1 MCTYDYTPYVGCKG
15 GQQHYYLQW
24 MKCSKAIENG
34 DQFCPL
40 DQSVETDS
48 LRQLSRNVLSC
59 PLHTPIVVQ
68 QYEFE
73 FIQATTVPE
82 SVPTPRS
89 VKARRGNMT
98 PKSRTPKSGTFRQTF
113 EEQAPRRKRAS
124 ARDLSPAH
132 SDSDSEDARPKTSD
146 GVKRSERGERG
157 RSSGPREKSHR
168 RVSSA
173 DMDMLPTRSSTLR
186 KSQRKAERPPRP
198 EPEGSEHAE
207 QPREE
212 VEEKPKTKS
221 PRTKHNLDIS
231 TTVGIGITGL
241 PTSPDIYRRP
251 SEVHRAK
258 SQEKLKQDGE
268 KKQDAERKPDPTTVS
283 PVTVSPSTFLA
294 SNTGSDSSPVNSS
307 EPLPF
312 SQQSLAAR
320 RGRRSTRSVRKS
332 TEESPMTRID
342 ELVGQEPVDDVPSSS
357 SRPVSRSSTS
367 RVPSRHATPRLS
379 QDAFIPPVPPLSPGL
394 HSPRGFGTF
403 PEPPLSPRSFRTNFS
418 YEVGGDASS
427 IKSGRSR
434 KGYEEQVADAKKWV
448 AARESMPINHGGSGN
463 ITDLVMQSPRKMS
476 EPNLVNGRD
485 SSMDSGYTSGQTQ
498 QRRGSEATVVVPQT
512 EGGARLQKTMSPS
525 GLSQSHRPPPLQLVG
540 AHAGRLPPCALPVS
554 LYSPAVPG
562 QQNGDPASLAAAV
575 NGKDGKVPLL
585 QRMGLRKKISGL
597 VGKGEG
603 KDGVKV

>member
-1 MCTYDYTPYVGCKG
+1 MCTYNYTPYVGCKG

-24 MKCSKAIENG
+24 MKCSKALENN

-59 PLHTPIVVQ
+59 PIHTPIVVQ
-68 QYEFE
+68 QHEFE
-73 FIQATTVPE
+73 FIQATTVPD
-82 SVPTPRS
+82 SLPTPRS

-98 PKSRTPKSGTFRQTF
+98 PKSRTPKSNTFGRTF
-113 EEQAPRRKRAS
+113 EEQGPRRKRAS
-124 ARDLSPAH
+124 ARDLSPAS
-132 SDSDSEDARPKTSD
+132 SDSDSEVARPKTSD
-146 GVKRSERGERG
+146 GVKRSEREDRG
-157 RSSGPREKSHR
+157 RSSAPREKSHR
-168 RVSSA
+168 RVNSA
-173 DMDMLPTRSSTLR
+173 DMDAPPTRSSTLR
-186 KSQRKAERPPRP
+186 KNQRKIERPPRP
-198 EPEGSEHAE
+198 EPEGPE
-207 QPREE
+207 Q
-212 VEEKPKTKS
+212 VEQSQKESPQEWPKTKP
-221 PRTKHNLDIS
+221 PRTTHNLDIP
-231 TTVGIGITGL
+231 TPVGIGISGL

-251 SEVHRAK
+251 SEIRRAK
-258 SQEKLKQDGE
+258 SEETLKQDGE
-268 KKQDAERKPDPTTVS
+268 NKAEPANASPVNVS
-283 PVTVSPSTFLA
+283 PTAFLA
-294 SNTGSDSSPVNSS
+294 SNTSNTGSDSSPINQA

-312 SQQSLAAR
+312 SQPLAAR

-332 TEESPMTRID
+332 TDESPMTRID
-342 ELVGQEPVDDVPSSS
+342 ELVGQEPADDIPSSS

-379 QDAFIPPVPPLSPGL
+379 QDPFIPPVPPLSPGL

-418 YEVGGDASS
+418 YEGGGDASS

-448 AARESMPINHGGSGN
+448 AARESMPINSGGSGN

-498 QRRGSEATVVVPQT
+498 QRRGSEAAVGLSQT
-512 EGGARLQKTMSPS
+512 EGARLQKTMSPS
-525 GLSQSHRPPPLQLVG
+525 ALSQSHRPPPLQLAG

-554 LYSPAVPG
+554 LHSPSAPG
-562 QQNGDPASLAAAV
+562 QGDPASLAAVV
-575 NGKDGKVPLL
+575 NGKDQGKVPLL
-585 QRMGLRKKISGL
+585 QRMGLRRKISGL

-603 KDGVKV
+603 KEAGVKA